1 MDKRQINILL
11 IEDDPEDAEY
21 LDELLAG
28 DETLVFKTERAM
40 RLESG
45 LTRVLQ
51 GNLDVVLLDLG
62 LPDSVGLDT
71 FIRFH
76 AAAPDVPVVVLTGL
90 NDEQMAILAVSK
102 GAQDYLPKQGLDSR
116 LLVRAIRYALERQK
130 LLQELKEA
138 LTSVKTLRG
147 LLPICAHCKKIRDD
161 KGYWNQIESYIR
173 THSEADFSHGIC
185 PECVKKDYPD
195 LYQEGEFI

>member
-1 MDKRQINILL
+1 MDKNQINILL
-11 IEDDPEDAEY
+11 IEDDPGDAEY
-21 LDELLAG
+21 LDELLAEDGTHIFKVEWAVRLDEGLKRVSQG
-28 DETLVFKTERAM
+28 D
-40 RLESG
+40 
-45 LTRVLQ
+45 
-51 GNLDVVLLDLG
+51 LDVVLLDLA
-62 LPDSVGLDT
+62 LPDSAGLDT
-71 FIRFH
+71 FVRFH

-116 LLVRAIRYALERQK
+116 LLVRAIKYALERQK
-130 LLQELKEA
+130 LLQDLKEA
-138 LTSVKTLRG
+138 LTSVKILRG

-173 THSEADFSHGIC
+173 THSEANFSHGIC